1 MAVSRACACASV
13 RPGLSRPIPDFKTR
27 LPRIGGGKG
36 SALNPPAPNTSTS
49 PETVGPGWRNPRG
62 RTPIIVKESVSS
74 RMVRPTTFGSAPQS
88 IADHGHGSETEREVL
103 RTKQPSNLRGHTQHG
118 KVAET
123 AVDRL
128 ETLGLFRAG
137 QILATLEDRGHIFK
151 YSRSRLQV
159 IQFGLGKLN
168 VPQSYAGLVKED
180 SYQTIRLAEGKRTQ
194 QHGIH
199 DAEDRRIGPDSQGQR
214 QDGHD
219 GECGLLAQH
228 AQTVTHILKQ
238 SPHIVG
244 RLLSRPVSAAAET
257 CGDLGS
263 RCKFQTRRSK
273 RLCA

>member
-13 RPGLSRPIPDFKTR
+13 RPGLSRPIPDLKIR
-27 LPRIGGGKG
+27 VPRIGGGKG

-180 SYQTIRLAEGKRTQ
+180 SYQTIGIAVGQRTQ

-199 DAEDRRIGPDSQGQR
+199 DAENGRVGSHSESQR
-214 QDGHD
+214 QNRNR
-219 GECGLLAQH
+219 CKTWILAQQSQSM
-228 AQTVTHILKQ
+228 AQV
-238 SPHIVG
+238 
-244 RLLSRPVSAAAET
+244 
-257 CGDLGS
+257 
-263 RCKFQTRRSK
+263 RS
-273 RLCA
+273 